1 MSRQALNDTA
11 TKVVLSLEGMSIS
24 LGSVENSRPLVTGVD
39 LTIERG
45 EIVSLVGE
53 SGSGKSISALS
64 CLGLLPS
71 GLHVSSG
78 RISLNGVDVTNASD
92 AEWRRLRGPEV
103 AMIFQDPMTS
113 LDPCFR
119 VGAQI
124 VEAIR
129 THEDVSKQV
138 ASRRAIDM
146 LGHAGIPDA
155 AQRFDSFPH
164 ELSGGLRQRVMI
176 AAALALEPAVLIADE
191 PTTALDVTTQASII
205 ELVQG
210 LCEDSAMSVLWITH
224 DLGVVAELAERVAV
238 MYAGELV
245 EVGPVDEVFERTAH
259 HYTLGLLESAR
270 YRPHGERFG
279 YIAGGVPE
287 PAEWPSGCRFS
298 PRCPAADDSCT
309 RHPVTTDARD
319 DHSLRCHHPLIEVSD
334 G

>member
-1 MSRQALNDTA
+1 MSRQDPDRTGS
-11 TKVVLSLEGMSIS
+11 KVVLSLEGMSIS
-24 LGSVENSRPLVTGVD
+24 LGSPDSARPLVTGVD
-39 LTIERG
+39 LAIEQG

-64 CLGLLPS
+64 CLGLLPAE
-71 GLHVSSG
+71 LHVSSG
-78 RISLNGVDVTNASD
+78 TIALNGVDVTAASD

-146 LGHAGIPDA
+146 LGAAGIPDA

-210 LCEDSAMSVLWITH
+210 LCQESAMSVLWITH

-245 EVGPVDEVFERTAH
+245 EVGSVDDVFEQTGH

-279 YIAGGVPE
+279 YIAGAVPE
-287 PAEWPSGCRFS
+287 PAEWPLGCRFS
-298 PRCPAADDSCT
+298 PRCPAADTSCT
-309 RHPVTTDARD
+309 SHPNTTMVND
-319 DHSLRCHHPLIEVSD
+319 DHSLRCYHPLIEVRD
-334 G
+334 D